1 MTEPR
6 RHHLVGRLELD
17 VPAAFQRMPQ
27 EARILGSA
35 IEESDLPAGV
45 TQDAAAEAL
54 WKERLAAAKAGETG
68 DHPFEFVRNEVL
80 GSGVRV
86 MELKERVPEQKKS
99 YLPEKHVLE
108 ALVVGQGRAVVIQ
121 RRWMGDSPEAPD
133 TPELREHR
141 ENAIGSFHHLIGGV
155 RFLSGSASPVDR
167 AWYYL
172 GGAALAVS
180 HERVAAEEEE
190 NESTLVVFQDEPRG
204 MQMELKTEYPWFPDS
219 EGEPGLIS
227 GFAKTLMESWS
238 GVDVIRSERRSVAG
252 MKGEE
257 VIGQEEKRRE
267 INFTWARNRE
277 KSGTQ
282 YRPRLR
288 IDMRAR
294 AEDRE
299 LAMAIWDAV
308 LDSIRLLPRG

>member
-1 MTEPR
+1 M
-6 RHHLVGRLELD
+6 
-17 VPAAFQRMPQ
+17 
-27 EARILGSA
+27 
-35 IEESDLPAGV
+35 
-45 TQDAAAEAL
+45 
-54 WKERLAAAKAGETG
+54 
-68 DHPFEFVRNEVL
+68 
-80 GSGVRV
+80 
-86 MELKERVPEQKKS
+86 
-99 YLPEKHVLE
+99 
-108 ALVVGQGRAVVIQ
+108 
-121 RRWMGDSPEAPD
+121 
-133 TPELREHR
+133 
-141 ENAIGSFHHLIGGV
+141 
-155 RFLSGSASPVDR
+155 
-167 AWYYL
+167 

-204 MQMELKTEYPWFPDS
+204 MQMELTTEYPWFPDS

-227 GFAKTLMESWS
+227 GFAKALMESWS
-238 GVDVIRSERRSVAG
+238 GVDVLRSERRSVAG